1 MTATTEVEAG
11 EGREARTSTIAAAT
25 RLLAAAAGVLPCCAQ
40 GCDAL
45 EAEVVPSDAVGRAL
59 GGRGRVPAPRMAE
72 LGEVLANT
80 ATLFFVFLSFS

>member
-11 EGREARTSTIAAAT
+11 EGGEARTSTVAAGT

-40 GCDAL
+40 RCDAL

-59 GGRGRVPAPRMAE
+59 GGRGRVPSPPGWRSSAKCWRTQS
-72 LGEVLANT
+72 LC
-80 ATLFFVFLSFS
+80 FS